1 MKPIAAISFFASLFF
16 LPTGVL
22 AGDYCATA
30 DQASQVRDYYAEAPG
45 AMPPIAG
52 MRTGLT
58 EAIVVSG
65 LPDGQAVSAAGEH
78 FAEVWGAMGSW
89 GESTFLIMKGQNVF
103 EIRSKVGKGAPSESS
118 DYFNIEYEQPV
129 RGHLRPDLYASIYA
143 VEMPGRGDATIRGV
157 LFYGE
162 DGASEFGVFVSG
174 DSVEPTEDDII
185 NFNRVKEL
193 IASKGPVCSPS

>member
-1 MKPIAAISFFASLFF
+1 MRPIAAIPFFAGLF
-16 LPTGVL
+16 LSP
-22 AGDYCATA
+22 AGAMAENYCASV
-30 DQASQVRDYYAEAPG
+30 DQASQVQDYYAEAPG
-45 AMPPIAG
+45 AMPPIAS

-65 LPDGQAVSAAGEH
+65 LSGEQAVSASGDH
-78 FAEVWGAMGSW
+78 FAEVWAAMGSW

-103 EIRSKVGKGAPSESS
+103 EIRSTVGKGAPSKSS
-118 DYFNIEYEQPV
+118 DYFNIEYDQPV

-143 VEMPGRGDATIRGV
+143 IEMPGRGEAIVRGV

-174 DSVEPTEDDII
+174 DSVEPTKDDIA
-185 NFNRVKEL
+185 NFNKVKDL
-193 IASKGPVCSPS
+193 IASKGPVCPPR